1 MSIINFLENNVR
13 NSPNK
18 IAVIA
23 EGKNTSY
30 KELDEQVQKICLS
43 ISTLNNQNIISL
55 ISENSVLFV
64 ITYLGIIKAG
74 KIVHIVPPNISEI
87 NLINQIKS
95 AESQLII
102 CSKNVFDG
110 ISKYSK
116 ISIPILQFSELKITS
131 TDKNKVF
138 KKNEI
143 AHLIYTSGTTFEP
156 KGVGV
161 THSMLEFTTK
171 NIVDVLDYSS
181 SDVDVLPLPLY
192 HSFGLGCFYTSMI
205 VGSTLILHKDV
216 NNLDNLL
223 DSLKKFNATTIAI
236 LPATLTKLLK
246 FDSSELMDY
255 FSGIR
260 LVITNS
266 TTIPKN
272 TIRSFKEI
280 LEHGK
285 LATYYGLTE
294 ASRSTFMIFQKD
306 HINDESVGKPAPG
319 VNIKIMSDANLEGE
333 IWIKGK
339 NVITKYWN
347 NKMAD
352 KNLVDGWLRTGD
364 VGYLNEQNFLF
375 LKGRKDDIINVGGEK
390 VIPYEIEEIVKQ
402 IQGVEDVVAY
412 GIENEIFGQVIKL
425 QVVKSK
431 ESDLDKSKILIHCI
445 KNLEKFKIPTKI
457 DFVDNIPK
465 TDYGKVKRFMLK

>member
-246 FDSSELMDY
+246 FDSSELMD
-255 FSGIR
+255 
-260 LVITNS
+260 
-266 TTIPKN
+266 
-272 TIRSFKEI
+272 
-280 LEHGK
+280 
-285 LATYYGLTE
+285 
-294 ASRSTFMIFQKD
+294 
-306 HINDESVGKPAPG
+306 
-319 VNIKIMSDANLEGE
+319 
-333 IWIKGK
+333 
-339 NVITKYWN
+339 
-347 NKMAD
+347 
-352 KNLVDGWLRTGD
+352 
-364 VGYLNEQNFLF
+364 
-375 LKGRKDDIINVGGEK
+375 
-390 VIPYEIEEIVKQ
+390 
-402 IQGVEDVVAY
+402 
-412 GIENEIFGQVIKL
+412 
-425 QVVKSK
+425 
-431 ESDLDKSKILIHCI
+431 
-445 KNLEKFKIPTKI
+445 
-457 DFVDNIPK
+457 
-465 TDYGKVKRFMLK
+465 